1 LGAEIKPVLKLSG
14 IPYHQ
19 FIGNALLLT
28 QIFVALL
35 PEFSL
40 KNKAVGKETGKTSY
54 IERFNN
60 EATTVEVSKKN
71 SGLF

>member
-1 LGAEIKPVLKLSG
+1 MKPVLKIFGILS
-14 IPYHQ
+14 HQ
-19 FIGNALLLT
+19 VIGNALLLT
-28 QIFVALL
+28 QIFVALI

-40 KNKAVGKETGKTSY
+40 KKGKETGKTSY

-60 EATTVEVSKKN
+60 EATTVEVRQKN

>member
-1 LGAEIKPVLKLSG
+1 MKPVLKLFG
-14 IPYHQ
+14 ILSHQ
-19 FIGNALLLT
+19 VIGNALLLK
-28 QIFVALL
+28 QIFVALI

-40 KNKAVGKETGKTSY
+40 KKGKETGKTSY

-60 EATTVEVSKKN
+60 EATTVEVRQKN